1 LCFKKKQGNSDDDNR
16 VPEEDPIGIEQCT
29 IAGIDRGLN
38 YEAIRRMEL
47 GHLVDYCNEWDK
59 IHNVGQTADGGQ
71 TQTPTR
77 RKATQADWD
86 AFFG

>member
-1 LCFKKKQGNSDDDNR
+1 
-16 VPEEDPIGIEQCT
+16 
-29 IAGIDRGLN
+29 
-38 YEAIRRMEL
+38 MEL
-47 GHLVDYCNEWDK
+47 GQLVDYCNEWDK
-59 IHNVGQTADGGQ
+59 IHNVGQTTADGGQ